1 MSTPSN
7 PLAAYFSTLQEIFQE
22 QARWRREQAKEYP
35 DNDVRNQAAAN
46 IFDRL
51 AATAEKVPPDVL
63 AAFVELVGDEFREL
77 EVLQKMLRQVG
88 FVSTYDT
95 AEDFVRALIANRKA
109 GA

>member
-22 QARWRREQAKEYP
+22 QARWRREKAREYP
-35 DNDVRNQAAAN
+35 DDDVRNQAAAN

-77 EVLQKMLRQVG
+77 EALQEMLRQVG

-95 AEDFVRALIANRKA
+95 AVDFVRALIAKRKA
-109 GA
+109 GG

>member
-22 QARWRREQAKEYP
+22 QARWRREKAKEYP
-35 DNDVRNQAAAN
+35 DDVRNQDAAN

-77 EVLQKMLRQVG
+77 EALQEMLRQVA